1 MKILIAEDDLVCQ
14 KVLMKFLE
22 DLGEIQ
28 IADDGAQ
35 AWELYI
41 KAFESNEPF
50 ELICL
55 DIMMQHSSGKEVL
68 AKIRAH
74 ELSVATTNGAKIL
87 MTTALSDTETI
98 VASFQSGCE
107 AYVTK
112 PIERAHLLEE
122 LGKIGIEMPVK
133 H

>member
-14 KVLMKFLE
+14 KVLLRFLE

-28 IADDGAQ
+28 VADDGAQ
-35 AWELYI
+35 AWELYT
-41 KAFESNEPF
+41 KAYEGNKPF

-55 DIMMQHSSGKEVL
+55 DIMMPHSSGKEVL

-74 ELSVATTNGAKIL
+74 ELSVDAAQRAKIL

-107 AYVTK
+107 AYITK

-122 LGKIGIEMPVK
+122 LGRLGIVMPVK